1 MFPILDKKW
10 TDVFRT
16 PGVMAFI
23 AEHMGVELQPTL
35 FMHPIRM
42 VVAMAMEKK
51 REIVLDLHVDADIR
65 FPGFLTIKVT
75 EKAGE
80 YSCSCKVEGPG
91 LEVFHEVMVNNIEKE
106 PALQLM
112 LTEVRDIFRRKRLKL
127 R

>member
-16 PGVMAFI
+16 PGVMDRI
-23 AEHMGVELQPTL
+23 AQHIGMELRPKI
-35 FMHPIRM
+35 FMHPMQM
-42 VVAMAMEKK
+42 VLAMAFEQK
-51 REIVLDLHVDADIR
+51 REIVLDLYTEQKL
-65 FPGFLTIKVT
+65 PGFLTLRVT
-75 EKAGE
+75 ENAGT

-91 LEVFHEVMVNNIEKE
+91 LEVFHAVMVHNIEME

-112 LTEVRDIFRRKRLKL
+112 LTGVRDIFRRKRLKL